1 MSHYF
6 ENDDSLPKDRKE
18 ISFRF
23 LGTVYNFETMA
34 GVFSKNDLDYGT
46 RAMLKAVFAQGVSG
60 KVLDLGT
67 GFGPVGVLTKL
78 TFPDVQMTMSD
89 VNERACTLAKENAL
103 RYRADVT
110 VTVSDGFSNLP
121 DIFDVILLN
130 PPIRAGKQ
138 VIYRLF
144 EESRQH
150 LGYEGI
156 LWIVMRKDQG
166 ALSAEKKLC
175 ELFENV
181 ELSAKDKGYRVI
193 KCSNP
198 VQKEPQNNSI

>member
-23 LGTVYNFETMA
+23 LGAVYTFRTMA
-34 GVFSKNDLDYGT
+34 GVFSKSDLDYGT
-46 RAMLKAVFAQGVSG
+46 RVLLETVFSEGIQGSM
-60 KVLDLGT
+60 LDLGT

-78 TFPDVQMTMSD
+78 HFPKTRVTMSD
-89 VNERACTLAKENAL
+89 VNERACSLAKENAL

-110 VTVSDGFSNLP
+110 VTVSDGFSGIP

-150 LGYEGI
+150 LSAEGN
-156 LWIVMRKDQG
+156 LWIVIRKDQG
-166 ALSAEKKLC
+166 AKSALR
-175 ELFENV
+175 ELERLFAAAEV
-181 ELSAKDKGYRVI
+181 IRKDRGYWVI
-193 KCSNP
+193 RACNTP
-198 VQKEPQNNSI
+198 LEATEQRA